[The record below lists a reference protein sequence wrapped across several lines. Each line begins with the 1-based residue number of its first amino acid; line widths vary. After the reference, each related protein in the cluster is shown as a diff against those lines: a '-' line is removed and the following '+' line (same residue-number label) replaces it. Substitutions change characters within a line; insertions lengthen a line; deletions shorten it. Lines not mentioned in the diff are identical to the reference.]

1 MANVIEVAGL
11 TKYYGKRRGI
21 IDVDFEVRE
30 GEVFGFLGPNGAG
43 KTTTI
48 RLLLGFLRPSGGR
61 ATIFGKDCWTE
72 APAAHASCSYLA
84 GEPAYWGEL
93 SPAGYFSY
101 LSRLRGIDRDAW
113 RPLADRLDLDS
124 GTRIRTLSHGNRQ
137 KVGLIQAFMGHEP
150 LLILDEP
157 TTGVDPIMQREFLA
171 LVAEAKAGG
180 RTVFLSS
187 HNLPEVERACDRVGI
202 IREGQLVDIASVKEL
217 LGEHVRSVNLTLATR
232 PPGDPFDLPDVQV
245 LDTTGTDFHLMVQ
258 GDLNPFLDRVAT
270 LDVRDMSMTTP
281 DIEDVFLHFYGTNR
295 NGDGG
300 AKPKGAA
307 PMASGPAVG
316 PDDRAPEASPAT
328 EPPSR
333 ETEEMRR

>member
-61 ATIFGKDCWTE
+61 ATIFGKDCWTQ
-72 APAAHASCSYLA
+72 APEAHAGCSYLA
-84 GEPAYWGEL
+84 GEPAYWREL
-93 SPAGYFSY
+93 SAQDYFHY
-101 LSRLRGIDRDAW
+101 LCRLRGIDRDAW
-113 RPLADRLDLDS
+113 RPMAERLALDTR
-124 GTRIRTLSHGNRQ
+124 TRIRTLSHGNRQ
-137 KVGLIQAFMGHEP
+137 KVGLIQAFMGSEP

-202 IREGQLVDIASVKEL
+202 IREGKLVDIASVKEL
-217 LGEHVRSVNLTLATR
+217 LGEHVRAVNLTLGTR
-232 PPGDPFDLPDVQV
+232 PLGDPFDLPDVQV
-245 LDTTGTDFHLMVQ
+245 LDATGTDFHLMVQ

-270 LDVRDMSMTTP
+270 LDVRDISITTP

-295 NGDGG
+295 NGEGG
-300 AKPKGAA
+300 GRPRQVAPSPRAAASESAA
-307 PMASGPAVG
+307 PQPSQEPA
-316 PDDRAPEASPAT
+316 AAAEPEEVA
-328 EPPSR
+328 R
-333 ETEEMRR
+333 

>member
-1 MANVIEVAGL
+1 MAPVIEVAGL

-21 IDVDFEVRE
+21 IKVDFEVRE

-61 ATIFGKDCWTE
+61 AAIFGKDCWTE
-72 APAAHASCSYLA
+72 APAAHAFCSYLA
-84 GEPAYWGEL
+84 GEPAYWGDL
-93 SPAGYFSY
+93 SPKDYFHY
-101 LSRLRGIDRDAW
+101 LCRLRGIDKNAW
-113 RPLADRLDLDS
+113 RPLAERLDLDTE
-124 GTRIRTLSHGNRQ
+124 TRIRTLSHGNRQ
-137 KVGLIQAFMGHEP
+137 KVGLIQAFMGGEP

-232 PPGDPFDLPDVQV
+232 PLGDPFDLPDVQV
-245 LDTTGTDFHLMVQ
+245 VDTTGTDFHLMVQ

-281 DIEDVFLHFYGTNR
+281 DIEDIFLHFYGTNR

-300 AKPKGAA
+300 ARPRPATAAAA
-307 PMASGPAVG
+307 PAEAGP
-316 PDDRAPEASPAT
+316 P
-328 EPPSR
+328 EPPSPANPDAGPAAR
-333 ETEEMRR
+333 EPEEVTR